1 MPKSSPKTSNRR
13 DFMAATAA
21 ASVGLSLGNMS
32 MPTARAAENNE
43 PLFKISIA
51 EYSFHRRIAA
61 GKIDPRH
68 FGPFCAEMFS
78 VDAVEYWMGP
88 FHDKAQDRA
97 YMDEMHK
104 RSVDAGVKE
113 LLIMVDIR
121 DGKGNLGNPDETK
134 RKEAVEAHYEWVEAA
149 KRMGCHSIRVNA
161 RSEGSRE
168 EQAKLAADGL
178 RQLSQFAA
186 PHEINILVEN
196 HGGFSSDGAWLANV
210 MEQVNLP
217 NCGTLP
223 DFGNFKTGE
232 NEDGSEIWYDR
243 YQGVT
248 ELMPFAKAVSAKTHA
263 FDADGNETKTDYL
276 KMMKIVVDAGYQGYV
291 GIEWEGETPDEFEGV
306 FKTKELL
313 ERVRDQLA

>member
-113 LLIMVDIR
+113 LLIMVDIK
-121 DGKGNLGNPDETK
+121 DGKGNLGNPDEAK

-196 HGGFSSDGAWLANV
+196 HGGFSSDGAWLVDV
-210 MEQVNLP
+210 MEQVDLP

-232 NEDGSEIWYDR
+232 NEDGSDIWYDR

-248 ELMPFAKAVSAKTHA
+248 ELMPFAKAVSAKTHT
-263 FDADGNETKTDYL
+263 FDAEGNETKTDYL